1 MNTSFSFLIVAFE
14 TSPLAWRYLC
24 QFKATA
30 ITLEEIKNEAE
41 VLQNWSSSDFGLSSV
56 NQ

>member
-14 TSPLAWRYLC
+14 TSPFAWRYLC
-24 QFKATA
+24 HFKATA
-30 ITLEEIKNEAE
+30 ITLVEIKNEAE
-41 VLQNWSSSDFGLSSV
+41 ALQNWPSSDFELPSV